1 LMRNFPVEKLL
12 EVNGWNISQPWHLI
26 K

>member
-1 LMRNFPVEKLL
+1 LMRNFPVGKLL